1 MKHLRSYPSSFSWGA
16 VGIALLALLV
26 LANGAYAGEAY
37 CEACQGGGGWD
48 PMAKLDEIGNP
59 DAGEK
64 ETVMAGLNTAQKN
77 RVGIWNKPLS
87 GFEGSNTSADESANT
102 SAASIEAENN
112 ASQLVEKASPARAAE
127 ENQVI
132 VRSERTQSMIAPLEE
147 AASET
152 IYLDISENST
162 EHINGSILIPYTQ
175 FLNHTAVRSADE
187 LAALL
192 GDAGISRDDAVIVYG
207 ECMPCGGGPAPATFV
222 YWILR
227 SLGHND
233 VKVLDGMVED
243 WAGAGLPTSND
254 SAVLP
259 AKAFVPYVNSNFTA
273 EYSYVESGQAQIVDA
288 RSIGEFA
295 TSSIPGA
302 INIPYES
309 VISGNR
315 LRDESRLERIF
326 GILDKDQPVVV
337 FTNTGLK
344 ASVVWYA
351 LELLGYDARLYS
363 YENYWI
369 NQQTLNQEDAL
380 NSTA

>member
-1 MKHLRSYPSSFSWGA
+1 MRSYPRSFSWGA

-59 DAGEK
+59 DAGEA

-87 GFEGSNTSADESANT
+87 GFEGSNTSADKSANT
-102 SAASIEAENN
+102 SAPGTVK
-112 ASQLVEKASPARAAE
+112 ASQSPLVEKASTKTAE

-132 VRSERTQSMIAPLEE
+132 VRSERAKSMIAPLEE
-147 AASET
+147 AASGT

-162 EHINGSILIPYTQ
+162 EHIPGSIVIPYTQ
-175 FLNHTAVRSADE
+175 FLNDTAVLSADE

-192 GDAGISRDDAVIVYG
+192 GEAGISREDAVIVYG
-207 ECMPCGGGPAPATFV
+207 ECMPCGGGPAPATFI

-227 SLGHND
+227 SLGHDN

-243 WAGAGLPTSND
+243 WAAAGLPTSTD
-254 SAVLP
+254 AGILP
-259 AKAFVPYVNSNFTA
+259 AKAFVPRVSSNFSA

-326 GILDKDQPVVV
+326 GILDREQPVVV

-344 ASVVWYA
+344 ADRKSVV
-351 LELLGYDARLYS
+351 
-363 YENYWI
+363 
-369 NQQTLNQEDAL
+369 
-380 NSTA
+380 

>member
-1 MKHLRSYPSSFSWGA
+1 MKHLRSYPRSFSWGV
-16 VGIALLALLV
+16 VGVALLALLV

-59 DAGEK
+59 DAGEA

-87 GFEGSNTSADESANT
+87 GFEGSNTSADKSANT
-102 SAASIEAENN
+102 SAPGTVK
-112 ASQLVEKASPARAAE
+112 ASQSPLVEKASTKTAE

-132 VRSERTQSMIAPLEE
+132 VRSERAKSMIAPLEE
-147 AASET
+147 AASGT

-162 EHINGSILIPYTQ
+162 EHIPGSIVIPYTQ
-175 FLNHTAVRSADE
+175 FLNDTAVLSADE

-192 GDAGISRDDAVIVYG
+192 GKAGISREDAVIVYG
-207 ECMPCGGGPAPATFV
+207 ECMPCGGGPAPATFI

-227 SLGHND
+227 SLGHDN

-243 WAGAGLPTSND
+243 WAAAGLPTSTD
-254 SAVLP
+254 AGILP
-259 AKAFVPYVNSNFTA
+259 AKAFVPRVSSNFSA

-326 GILDKDQPVVV
+326 GILDREQPVVV

-351 LELLGYDARLYS
+351 LELLGYDSRLYS

-369 NQQTLNQEDAL
+369 NQQTLNQEASL
-380 NSTA
+380 NSSE

>member
-1 MKHLRSYPSSFSWGA
+1 MRSYPRSFSWGA

-59 DAGEK
+59 DAGEA

-87 GFEGSNTSADESANT
+87 GFEGSNTSADKSANT
-102 SAASIEAENN
+102 SAPSTVKASQ
-112 ASQLVEKASPARAAE
+112 SQLVEKASTKTAE

-132 VRSERTQSMIAPLEE
+132 VRSERAKSMIAPLEE
-147 AASET
+147 AASGT

-162 EHINGSILIPYTQ
+162 EHIPGSIVIPYTQ
-175 FLNHTAVRSADE
+175 FLNDTAVLSADE

-192 GDAGISRDDAVIVYG
+192 GKAGISREDAVIVYG
-207 ECMPCGGGPAPATFV
+207 ECMPCGGGPAPATFI

-227 SLGHND
+227 SLGHDN

-243 WAGAGLPTSND
+243 WAAAGLPTSTD
-254 SAVLP
+254 AGILP
-259 AKAFVPYVNSNFTA
+259 AKAFVPRVSSNFSA

-326 GILDKDQPVVV
+326 GILDKEQPVVV

-369 NQQTLNQEDAL
+369 NQKTLNQEASL
-380 NSTA
+380 NSSE

>member
-1 MKHLRSYPSSFSWGA
+1 MRSYPRSFSWGA
-16 VGIALLALLV
+16 VGVALLALLV

-59 DAGEK
+59 DAGEA

-87 GFEGSNTSADESANT
+87 GFEGSNTSADKSANT
-102 SAASIEAENN
+102 SAPSTVK
-112 ASQLVEKASPARAAE
+112 ASQSPLVEKASTKTAE

-132 VRSERTQSMIAPLEE
+132 VRSERAKSMIAPLEE
-147 AASET
+147 AASGT

-162 EHINGSILIPYTQ
+162 EHIPGSIVIPYTQ
-175 FLNHTAVRSADE
+175 FLNDTAVLSADE

-192 GDAGISRDDAVIVYG
+192 GEAGISREDAVIVYG
-207 ECMPCGGGPAPATFV
+207 ECMPCGGGPAPATFI

-227 SLGHND
+227 SLGHDN

-243 WAGAGLPTSND
+243 WAAAGLPTSTD
-254 SAVLP
+254 AGILP
-259 AKAFVPYVNSNFTA
+259 AKAFVPRVSSNFSA

-326 GILDKDQPVVV
+326 GILDREQPVVV

-351 LELLGYDARLYS
+351 LELLGYDSRLYS

-369 NQQTLNQEDAL
+369 NQQTLNQEASL
-380 NSTA
+380 NSSE

>member
-1 MKHLRSYPSSFSWGA
+1 LRSYPRSFSWGV
-16 VGIALLALLV
+16 VGVALLALLV

-59 DAGEK
+59 DAGEA

-87 GFEGSNTSADESANT
+87 GFEGSNTSADKSANT
-102 SAASIEAENN
+102 SAPGTVK
-112 ASQLVEKASPARAAE
+112 ASQSPLVEKASTKTAE

-132 VRSERTQSMIAPLEE
+132 VRSERAKSMIAPLEE
-147 AASET
+147 AASGT

-162 EHINGSILIPYTQ
+162 EHIPGSIVIPYTQ
-175 FLNHTAVRSADE
+175 FLNDTAVLSADE

-192 GDAGISRDDAVIVYG
+192 GKAGISREDAVIVYG
-207 ECMPCGGGPAPATFV
+207 ECMPCGGGPAPATFI

-227 SLGHND
+227 SLGHDN

-243 WAGAGLPTSND
+243 WAAAGLPTSTD
-254 SAVLP
+254 AGILP
-259 AKAFVPYVNSNFTA
+259 AKAFVPRVSSNFSA

-326 GILDKDQPVVV
+326 GILDREQPVVV

-351 LELLGYDARLYS
+351 LELLGYDSRLYS

-369 NQQTLNQEDAL
+369 NQQTLNQEASL
-380 NSTA
+380 NSSE